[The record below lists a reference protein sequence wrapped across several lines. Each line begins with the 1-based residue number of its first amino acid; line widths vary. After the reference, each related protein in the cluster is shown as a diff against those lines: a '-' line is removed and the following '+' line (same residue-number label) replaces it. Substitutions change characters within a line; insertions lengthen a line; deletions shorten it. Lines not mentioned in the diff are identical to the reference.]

1 MSELLAGVAGLGEAG
16 AGLASAGVALAV
28 ALGYLCLWSAAPALR
43 TAWLRWQAA
52 IERVGQ
58 GPGAAAGALQR
69 LYLQVGRWCAPLA
82 LAVPLALRGRI
93 AAQLARAGLEPV
105 WSAESWLGLQAALL
119 VVAVLF
125 TALLASLQLLAAWPG
140 GVLLV
145 LLVPW
150 QSWQSLRQRV
160 RRRLAGIERELP
172 GWLELLALGL
182 EAGTAF
188 PAALARAVAR
198 APAGPLRAEFTRL
211 VQELRSGKA
220 RSDALRRIDARLGLP
235 ALSSVVAAIVQA
247 EASGLSLAP
256 VLRAQARRATQERF
270 ARAEKRAMEAPVKML
285 GPLVLCIFPCTFIVV
300 GFPIAAMLFW
310 GG

>member
-1 MSELLAGVAGLGEAG
+1 MSDGAAGVGGTS
-16 AGLASAGVALAV
+16 LASAGLALAV
-28 ALGYLCLWSAAPALR
+28 LLGCWCLWSSAPALR
-43 TAWLRWQAA
+43 SAWSRWQRAS
-52 IERVGQ
+52 ERVGVTH
-58 GPGAAAGALQR
+58 GVVASGVQR
-69 LYLQVGRWCAPLA
+69 MSQYVGRWCAPAA
-82 LAVPLALRGRI
+82 LAMPLPLRARI
-93 AAQLARAGLEPV
+93 GAQLARAGLSPAWTV
-105 WSAESWLGLQAALL
+105 ESWLGLQLALLAAICLFAALL
-119 VVAVLF
+119 AVLQW
-125 TALLASLQLLAAWPG
+125 LAFWPG
-140 GVLLV
+140 GLL
-145 LLVPW
+145 LLLMAPW

-160 RRRLAGIERELP
+160 LRRLGTIERELP
-172 GWLELLALGL
+172 GWLELMALGL

-188 PAALARAVAR
+188 PTALARALAR
-198 APAGPLRAEFTRL
+198 APDGPLREEFARL
-211 VQELRSGKA
+211 VQEMRSGQA